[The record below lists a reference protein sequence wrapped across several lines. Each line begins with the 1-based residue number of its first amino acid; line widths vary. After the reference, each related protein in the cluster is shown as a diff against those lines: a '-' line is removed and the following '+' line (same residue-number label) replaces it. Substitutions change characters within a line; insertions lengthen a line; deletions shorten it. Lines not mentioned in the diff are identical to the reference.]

1 MMVYGDMETDHMKEK
16 KIKNKLRLCP
26 ISHRDCRQCALY
38 RGKHI
43 YLNVCKGAP
52 GAQTNWILATG
63 SRKRV
68 GPKSAKRL
76 SASRISKSEIEALPN
91 ITIKAVDA
99 ETEESKYYDLK
110 ETEKWDWNDSTL
122 TRISEDTQV
131 NSWEDLVEIARSRA
145 KSGYRELVVRIIPRY
160 MLIESTG

>member
-1 MMVYGDMETDHMKEK
+1 MKEK
-16 KIKNKLRLCP
+16 KMEKKLRLCP

-52 GAQTNWILATG
+52 GAQTNWVLATG

-76 SASRISKSEIEALPN
+76 SASQTNKSQLEALPI
-91 ITIKAVDA
+91 ITIKAIDA

-110 ETEKWDWNDSTL
+110 EAEKWDWNDSTL
-122 TRISEDTQV
+122 TRISDDTQIYT
-131 NSWEDLVEIARSRA
+131 WEELVEIARSRA
-145 KSGYRELVVRIIPRY
+145 KSGYHEMVVRIVPRY